1 MNINIDKKYYLYNK
15 VLKILIN
22 IISYYIFLLILF
34 SFEMTQNTQIL
45 FIITFGAVGIGSISL
60 NNTCACDIFQSWFNK
75 YATNRSK
82 SLSKNVL

>member
-34 SFEMTQNTQIL
+34 SFEMTRNTQIL
-45 FIITFGAVGIGSISL
+45 SIVAFGAILLYILDGNFPAYTIR
-60 NNTCACDIFQSWFNK
+60 T
-75 YATNRSK
+75 
-82 SLSKNVL
+82 

>member
-45 FIITFGAVGIGSISL
+45 FIITFGAILLYILDGNFPAYTIR
-60 NNTCACDIFQSWFNK
+60 T
-75 YATNRSK
+75 
-82 SLSKNVL
+82 

>member
-45 FIITFGAVGIGSISL
+45 FIITFGAILLYILDGNFPAYTIG
-60 NNTCACDIFQSWFNK
+60 T
-75 YATNRSK
+75 
-82 SLSKNVL
+82 